1 MTSETMDSAGRWRD
15 REDSLWYVWA
25 DRRRGLSALKI
36 GGDPDIAFG
45 RGPIRP
51 DGADAARYA
60 PFAPDTGGPAA
71 ARPWR
76 PEAAPGTA
84 TVAGR
89 TVSFPP
95 VRSFGRLERD
105 KWLAVKTLEEAAEL
119 TEAAKRWLKSG
130 AAADRRDML
139 DEYADTLQTLANL
152 AAAMGVSDAEIAD
165 AMDDCLER
173 NRERGRL

>member
-1 MTSETMDSAGRWRD
+1 M
-15 REDSLWYVWA
+15 
-25 DRRRGLSALKI
+25 
-36 GGDPDIAFG
+36 
-45 RGPIRP
+45 
-51 DGADAARYA
+51 
-60 PFAPDTGGPAA
+60 
-71 ARPWR
+71 
-76 PEAAPGTA
+76 
-84 TVAGR
+84 
-89 TVSFPP
+89 SFPP

>member
-1 MTSETMDSAGRWRD
+1 MDSAGCWRD
-15 REDSLWYVWA
+15 REDGLWFVWA
-25 DRRRGLSALKI
+25 DRRRGMSALKI
-36 GGDPDIAFG
+36 GGDPDIVFG

-60 PFAPDTGGPAA
+60 PFVPAEGP

-76 PEAAPGTA
+76 PAAAPGTPA
-84 TVAGR
+84 AAGR

-95 VRSFGRLERD
+95 VLSFGRLERD

-119 TEAAKRWLKSG
+119 TEASKRWLKSG
-130 AAADRRDML
+130 TEADRRDML
-139 DEYADTLQTLANL
+139 AEYADTLQTLANL
-152 AAAMGVSDAEIAD
+152 AAAMGVSDAEIAA
-165 AMDDCLER
+165 AMDDCRER